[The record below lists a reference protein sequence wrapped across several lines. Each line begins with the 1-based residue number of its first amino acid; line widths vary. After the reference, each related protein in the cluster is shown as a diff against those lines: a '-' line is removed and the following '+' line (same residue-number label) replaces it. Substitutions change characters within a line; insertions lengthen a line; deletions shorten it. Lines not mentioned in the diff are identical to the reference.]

1 MSSSTWVRRGAVC
14 ALLTVAGAAVSACG
28 VVLPISHPDAP
39 TPGALPSVSRNPSP
53 SVPVTTESMDGP
65 DAVRLGTCV
74 ALQAEQSGIEPTS
87 VTVFTAP
94 EHQALDVLMGPYR
107 LQSFSGDGGSTT
119 PPPAPDEAR
128 SVYVVWIAGRLA
140 SPPPA
145 VATGGP
151 GTSIPAIWFVDPVS
165 ATSDDLCQ
173 TIGSTGT
180 GAAAGRSLTELGVA
194 RTLPADY
201 WRSVM
206 IIRATAT
213 PS

>member
-1 MSSSTWVRRGAVC
+1 MA
-14 ALLTVAGAAVSACG
+14 AAAAAVSACG
-28 VVLPISHPDAP
+28 VVLPISNPDAP
-39 TPGALPSVSRNPSP
+39 TPGALPSISRNPSP
-53 SVPVTTESMDGP
+53 SVPVATESMNGP
-65 DAVRLGTCV
+65 DAARLGTCV
-74 ALQAEQSGIEPTS
+74 AVQAEQSGIEPTS

-94 EHQALDVLMGPYR
+94 ERQALDVLMGPYR
-107 LQSFSGDGGSTT
+107 LQSFLGDGGSTT
-119 PPPAPDEAR
+119 PPPAPDESR

-145 VATGGP
+145 LASGGP

-173 TIGSTGT
+173 TIGTTGT
-180 GAAAGRSLTELGVA
+180 GAAAGRTLTELGVP
-194 RTLPADY
+194 RTLPASY

-206 IIRATAT
+206 IIRASAT

>member
-14 ALLTVAGAAVSACG
+14 TVLAVVGAAVSACG
-28 VVLPISHPDAP
+28 VVLPISHPGAP
-39 TPGALPSVSRNPSP
+39 TPGALPSISRNPSP
-53 SVPVTTESMDGP
+53 SLPAATESMNGP

-74 ALQAEQSGIEPTS
+74 AVQAEQSGVEPTS

-94 EHQALDVLMGPYR
+94 EHQALDVLMGPLR
-107 LQSFSGDGGSTT
+107 LQPFGGDAGST

-128 SVYVVWIAGRLA
+128 PVYVVWIAGRLA

-145 VATGGP
+145 LASGGP
-151 GTSIPAIWFVDPVS
+151 GTSIPAIWFIDPVS

-173 TIGSTGT
+173 TIGTTGT
-180 GAAAGRSLTELGVA
+180 GAAAGRSLTELGVP

-201 WRSVM
+201 WRDVF
-206 IIRATAT
+206 IIRATPT
-213 PS
+213 P